1 MAKEGKIILAIGGVI
16 TNKELVVVIIPP
28 NLSVGYLLIIIA
40 EKRGEIIPRNIESI
54 LELKKIKY
62 ILFKIKEIDINNTK
76 LVEIIFN
83 KLIEMFFKILE
94 LKLFPIIIDKV
105 IIPDNND
112 IFMGLATVFRELLL
126 LINNAKIGVNPPKK
140 NHLIKIIDKDI

>member
-16 TNKELVVVIIPP
+16 TNKELVVVMIPP

-54 LELKKIKY
+54 LELKKIK
-62 ILFKIKEIDINNTK
+62 LFKIKEIDINNTK

-140 NHLIKIIDKDI
+140 PFNKDN

>member
-1 MAKEGKIILAIGGVI
+1 MAKEGKIILAIGVII
-16 TNKELVVVIIPP
+16 TNKELVVVIISP

-112 IFMGLATVFRELLL
+112 ILWDWQQSLE
-126 LINNAKIGVNPPKK
+126 NYCY
-140 NHLIKIIDKDI
+140 

>member
-1 MAKEGKIILAIGGVI
+1 MAKEGKIILAIGVII
-16 TNKELVVVIIPP
+16 TNKELVVVIISP

-140 NHLIKIIDKDI
+140 PFNKDN